1 MAPKKAIIVESPTK
15 TRTLSGFLGDEY
27 KLLAS
32 MGHVRD
38 LPDGDMGVDLDG
50 DFSPTYVVSGS
61 KTIKT
66 LKKELKGVEE
76 VYLAMDPDR
85 EGEAIAWHILDELGL
100 DSARRIQFNEIT
112 REAVQEALQHPGD
125 LNMDRV
131 DAQQARRILDRL
143 VGYSISP
150 VLWKK
155 IGGGRPDSGLSAGRV
170 QSVALRLIT
179 DRERERAAFDAEE
192 WWSITALLQPES
204 GEQFEAELKAI
215 DGEDVDRTLESEDQ
229 VTPLVEELSESGYV
243 VSEIEETEQRR
254 NPQPPFITSSLQ
266 RAASNRLRF
275 AARKTM
281 RIAQQLYEGVEMAD
295 GSHGLITYMRTDST
309 NIAAAARKQAGEF
322 IEQQWGEK
330 YVGPG
335 ATGKKVK
342 GAQEAHEAIRPTSV
356 TRTPES
362 LQNVLSKDQMA
373 LYELIWRRFVASQM
387 APAIVNQTGVNVT
400 AGRMGLR
407 ATGQVVVFPG
417 WYAVMPR
424 DDEDKSLPELT
435 EGEELELIEVTPEQH
450 FTQPPPRYTEASLVR
465 ELEANGVGRPSTY
478 ADIIDT
484 LTRRRYVRT
493 EKRQFVPTPL
503 GLSVSDYLVE
513 NFPEIMDIE
522 FTAHIEEDL
531 DTVERGERDWREVL
545 REFYE
550 PFEGEV
556 EAAENAEPK
565 VLEGQVCEECGGRML
580 IKYSKRGKFAGCEN
594 YPDCT
599 YTVDLSGDV
608 LERPPVEETEFEC
621 PECGKPLLLRTGR
634 RGRFFGCSGYPDCSF
649 TANVGPE
656 GEPQERA
663 KPMETDESCP
673 DCEDG
678 VLLVREGRRGKFLG
692 CSNYPSCRYTRDYED
707 EAVVGVA
714 SEELARPNGDATDS
728 NAVPVACPKCDG
740 AMSVRQGGRGKFLG
754 CNNYPEC
761 KGTRPISDA
770 IAAGWEPPAPDKLGE
785 ECPECGKD
793 LVIREGRRGKFV
805 GCSAYPKCRYTR
817 DYDEE
822 KEGTEAE

>member
-1 MAPKKAIIVESPTK
+1 MASRKAIIVESPTK

-38 LPDGDMGVDLDG
+38 LPDDDMGVDLEG
-50 DFSPTYVVSGS
+50 DFSPTYVVSGA

-66 LKKELKGVEE
+66 LKKELKDVDEI
-76 VYLAMDPDR
+76 YLAMDPDR

-100 DSARRIQFNEIT
+100 KSAHRIQFNEIT
-112 REAVQEALQHPGD
+112 REAVAEALEHPGE

-143 VGYSISP
+143 VGYSLSP

-179 DRERERAAFDAEE
+179 DRERERAAFDPDE
-192 WWSITALLQPES
+192 WWSIGVLLEPES
-204 GEQFEAELKAI
+204 GERFEADLKTI
-215 DGEDVDRTLESEDQ
+215 DGDDADLKTEDD
-229 VTPLVEELSESGYV
+229 VTPLVDELNEATYV
-243 VSEIEETEQRR
+243 VAEIEEKEQRR
-254 NPQPPFITSSLQ
+254 NPQPPFITSTLQ

-281 RIAQQLYEGVEMAD
+281 RIAQQLYEGVETED

-309 NIAAAARKQAGEF
+309 NVAASAREQASEFIAGE
-322 IEQQWGEK
+322 WGEN

-335 ATGKKVK
+335 AEGEKVK

-373 LYELIWRRFVASQM
+373 LYELIWRRFLASQM
-387 APAIVNQTGVNVT
+387 APAVVNQTGVNVE
-400 AGRMGLR
+400 AGRMVFR

-417 WYAVMPR
+417 WYAAMPR
-424 DDEDKSLPELT
+424 DDEDTSLPELA
-435 EGEELELIEVTPEQH
+435 EGEALELVEVTPEQH

-484 LTRRRYVRT
+484 LTRRRYVAT

-545 REFYE
+545 REFYG
-550 PFEGEV
+550 PFETEI
-556 EAAENAEPK
+556 EAAESAEPE
-565 VLEGQVCEECGGRML
+565 VLEDTACEECGGRML
-580 IKYSKRGKFAGCEN
+580 VKYSKRGKFAGCEK

-599 YTVDLSGDV
+599 FTIDLSGDV
-608 LERPPVEETEFEC
+608 LERPAVEETEFEC
-621 PECGKPLLLRTGR
+621 PECGKTLLLRTGR
-634 RGRFFGCSGYPDCSF
+634 RGRFFGCSGYPECRF

-663 KPMETDESCP
+663 KPMETEESCP
-673 DCEDG
+673 ECEDG

-692 CSNYPSCRYTRDYED
+692 CSNYPGCRYTRDYED
-707 EAVVGVA
+707 EAVIGEA
-714 SEELARPNGDATDS
+714 SEELARPSGDAADS
-728 NAVPVACPKCDG
+728 NEVPVSCPKCNG
-740 AMSVRQGGRGKFLG
+740 PMSVRRGGRGTFLG
-754 CNNYPEC
+754 CRNYPEC

-785 ECPECGKD
+785 ECPECGED

-817 DYDEE
+817 DYEDDG
-822 KEGTEAE
+822 EGAKTE